1 MWYGFLKSEKLD
13 LDLSLIVNFGFN
25 MVSQAAHILSKTLRT
40 NNLIS
45 YNLEKVD
52 ADSKRTRPVLFG
64 GDMGIIYDE
73 IVGTLP
79 DLLFPIIFRHENADQ
94 TIDMKDCNA

>member
-45 YNLEKVD
+45 YN
-52 ADSKRTRPVLFG
+52 
-64 GDMGIIYDE
+64 
-73 IVGTLP
+73 
-79 DLLFPIIFRHENADQ
+79 
-94 TIDMKDCNA
+94 